1 MTLCLN
7 CRNPKSG
14 GIRTLTDFLTRLLE
28 AIYSVVQNHGWAIV
42 VFTILIRVV
51 LLPLDI
57 KSRKGMRKQSKIQPE
72 LNRLQKKYANDRAK
86 LQQKQSELM
95 RKEGYNPLSGCLPI
109 LIQMPILFAM
119 FAAMRSIAER
129 QTIGQVFTY
138 LSGGT
143 PTYEGWLWVKNLW
156 AADSLFASVAPN
168 LQQLQMIGKEVWANA
183 YAALDPAMQAS
194 VLQNIQTLVPEFSGA
209 LDFLTNDGFKL
220 AIPAIQAGLQAT
232 PAYQAVLATVPGWAN
247 INFLLF
253 QVSVFVQHNGL
264 LLLPILA
271 GATQVLMTKL
281 SPMPQPQAQTAQEGQ
296 PQQPGMGN
304 FMKYFFPAFS
314 VYICLSSNAGFALYW
329 VVSNVIASASN
340 FAIAR
345 YFDNKDKREKQQ
357 EGVNT
362 VQ

>member
-1 MTLCLN
+1 M
-7 CRNPKSG
+7 
-14 GIRTLTDFLTRLLE
+14 TDFLTRLLE

-95 RKEGYNPLSGCLPI
+95 RKESYNPLSGCLPI

-168 LQQLQMIGKEVWANA
+168 LQQLQMI
-183 YAALDPAMQAS
+183 
-194 VLQNIQTLVPEFSGA
+194 
-209 LDFLTNDGFKL
+209 
-220 AIPAIQAGLQAT
+220 
-232 PAYQAVLATVPGWAN
+232 
-247 INFLLF
+247 
-253 QVSVFVQHNGL
+253 
-264 LLLPILA
+264 
-271 GATQVLMTKL
+271 
-281 SPMPQPQAQTAQEGQ
+281 
-296 PQQPGMGN
+296 
-304 FMKYFFPAFS
+304 
-314 VYICLSSNAGFALYW
+314 
-329 VVSNVIASASN
+329 
-340 FAIAR
+340 
-345 YFDNKDKREKQQ
+345 
-357 EGVNT
+357 
-362 VQ
+362 